1 MPASNGLL
9 HFYYLLSMQVCKR
22 FQETISANHIYWD
35 EMVGQLMTARFLAPK
50 GYFSKSTFTSFHKLV
65 RDLVLCRDCGA
76 FADWPVGQKVCKECC
91 QVPFNACHLLNL
103 IS

>member
-1 MPASNGLL
+1 
-9 HFYYLLSMQVCKR
+9 MQVCKS
-22 FQETISANHIYWD
+22 FQVTISSNPIYWD

-91 QVPFNACHLLNL
+91 QVPFNA
-103 IS
+103 